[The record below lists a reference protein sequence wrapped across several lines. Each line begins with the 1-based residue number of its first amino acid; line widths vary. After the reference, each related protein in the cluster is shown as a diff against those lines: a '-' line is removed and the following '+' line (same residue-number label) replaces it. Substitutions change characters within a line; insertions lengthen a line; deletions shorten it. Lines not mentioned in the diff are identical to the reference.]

1 MWLVFVLLVG
11 STCDLPNRRYCYM
24 IWNDKRLRFLY
35 FLLLVCRRTIK
46 GLLVMKVNA
55 QSHFKSHSRLAYCVA
70 ERCKEKEGVIKKS
83 LSNLRKWNNLF
94 YQVSVLE
101 RSVKNKGWQFKIPT
115 VVQCWVCR
123 TLRNRCCSFDRCKIK
138 CVQIFLGRYCY
149 SQNCSRDWRNA
160 QMSPPYLVVHNI
172 SDCPII
178 TLSLWQQ
185 LGERKRARTSLVKRD
200 FMYSRKKNHLVYLQ
214 TGKSGSFFWK
224 RGFKKKNEKTKTSL
238 NELPIFFFFS
248 VLLNHAAF
256 LNVLWPLRMSP
267 SKHSAV
273 RGSALFVPGG
283 VASFTVIRWWKMK
296 DTACR
301 MHLDGTTG
309 VVWQQRKC
317 SLVKYH
323 LCKWRA
329 GSNCWQSSCRQM
341 FWCVNHAS
349 ES

>member
-1 MWLVFVLLVG
+1 
-11 STCDLPNRRYCYM
+11 
-24 IWNDKRLRFLY
+24 
-35 FLLLVCRRTIK
+35 
-46 GLLVMKVNA
+46 
-55 QSHFKSHSRLAYCVA
+55 
-70 ERCKEKEGVIKKS
+70 
-83 LSNLRKWNNLF
+83 
-94 YQVSVLE
+94 
-101 RSVKNKGWQFKIPT
+101 
-115 VVQCWVCR
+115 
-123 TLRNRCCSFDRCKIK
+123 
-138 CVQIFLGRYCY
+138 
-149 SQNCSRDWRNA
+149 
-160 QMSPPYLVVHNI
+160 MSPPYLVVHNI

-185 LGERKRARTSLVKRD
+185 LGERKRARRGILCTVG
-200 FMYSRKKNHLVYLQ
+200 KKIIWFIYRRENLAA
-214 TGKSGSFFWK
+214 FFENAAL
-224 RGFKKKNEKTKTSL
+224 KKKMKKQK
-238 NELPIFFFFS
+238 LPSMNCLFLFNFS

-317 SLVKYH
+317 SIVKYH